1 MEQDGIKLSDDNKK
15 KVIEL
20 RKEISQLEQT
30 AAKNINEDKSSIEV
44 KETDLEGLSKERIN
58 KMAKVKGKEGYRKLK
73 MIKT

>member
-1 MEQDGIKLSDDNKK
+1 MEQDGIKLSDDNKN

-44 KETDLEGLSKERIN
+44 RETDLEGLSKERIN